1 MKLKNKSTGFAIAL
15 AWPQT
20 WCKQPNAWYDNL
32 LLGLGIYK
40 NHYCRA
46 GHAALVLVEKT
57 SGNCQY
63 FDFGRYHAPFEHGR
77 VRSAI
82 TDHDLELPIK
92 AQITANDKSI
102 TNLREILE
110 FLHQNQAC
118 HGNGDLYGSY
128 TEVDFQ
134 MAYHKVLQMQQQSP
148 LPYGPFV
155 YNGTN
160 CSRFVDTVIRAGHP
174 PMKCALKMKY
184 QVPFTPTPISN
195 VNALTHKT
203 KISAPQPW
211 SLFHPY
217 RKPKKEELSGTLPQP
232 VRNTAIPPAAQWL
245 SGEGAGSWFHI
256 VKKQDG
262 LYQITRFSPEGV
274 VECSSVFRH
283 DSRFS
288 FDLTLP
294 FEVVH
299 LSHCAKVRIKQNKQ
313 IIVLVRILDAEK
325 AVRNL
330 TASDKGMEYAAYEAT
345 ENLGDG
351 LHFRP

>member
-20 WCKQPNAWYDNL
+20 WCKQPNAWYDKL

-134 MAYHKVLQMQQQSP
+134 MAYHKALQMQQQSP

-174 PMKCALKMKY
+174 PMQHALKMKY
-184 QVPFTPTPISN
+184 HVPFTPTPMSN
-195 VNALTHKT
+195 VNALPHKT
-203 KISAPQPW
+203 RIAGPQPW
-211 SLFHPY
+211 KLFHPTQ
-217 RKPKKEELSGTLPQP
+217 KPQKSELSETLPEP
-232 VRNTAIPPAAQWL
+232 KPNERVPTEARWL
-245 SGEGAGSWFHI
+245 SGEGAGSWFQI
-256 VKKQDG
+256 IKSKDG
-262 LYQITRFSPEGV
+262 FFQIIRYSPEGS
-274 VECSSVFRH
+274 VECNSVFSNH
-283 DSRFS
+283 TAID
-288 FDLTLP
+288 FDPSLP
-294 FEVVH
+294 FKVVH
-299 LSHCAKVRIKQNKQ
+299 LSHCAQVRLIQLEKTITLTRFTDTFSHSSKMT
-313 IIVLVRILDAEK
+313 RISINP
-325 AVRNL
+325 VIN
-330 TASDKGMEYAAYEAT
+330 
-345 ENLGDG
+345 
-351 LHFRP
+351 